1 VIPASGEPA
10 AVAESPVSA
19 AAAAPAT
26 AVDPVCGMQVN
37 VATARHTAEVDGVV
51 YYFCCA
57 NCRARFLKQPQDFL
71 RKHA

>member
-1 VIPASGEPA
+1 
-10 AVAESPVSA
+10 VAESPVSV

-26 AVDPVCGMQVN
+26 AVDPVCGMQVK